1 MCVGLPSGF
10 TIFPLTASKSLL
22 SLFWIWYNTRMREG
36 NMSLTP
42 FLTSLILFTAAARA
56 ADDSFRLVRQDDKVN
71 VYGKKPE
78 ACVSDGAS
86 VMFLVEN
93 KTKERLELK
102 LELLNLKVKNTLTVR
117 LEPAGNTSV
126 LSLSPDP
133 QACATELV
141 DMQVN
146 AVAPKPAKA
155 VAKAADTAPV
165 L

>member
-1 MCVGLPSGF
+1 MP
-10 TIFPLTASKSLL
+10 SKSFL
-22 SLFWIWYNTRMREG
+22 SA
-36 NMSLTP
+36 
-42 FLTSLILFTAAARA
+42 LILFSAAVHA
-56 ADDSFRLVRQDDKVN
+56 ADDSFRLVRHDDKVN
-71 VYGKKPE
+71 VYGKRPE

-117 LEPAGNTSV
+117 VEPAGNTSV

-133 QACATELV
+133 QACSTELV

-146 AVAPKPAKA
+146 PVEAKPAKA
-155 VAKAADTAPV
+155 GTKPIVPAPV

>member
-1 MCVGLPSGF
+1 
-10 TIFPLTASKSLL
+10 
-22 SLFWIWYNTRMREG
+22 
-36 NMSLTP
+36 MSPKP
-42 FLTSLILFTAAARA
+42 FLTGLILFSAAHA

-117 LEPAGNTSV
+117 VEPAGNTSV

-133 QACATELV
+133 ETCTTQLV

-146 AVAPKPAKA
+146 AVASKPAKGA
-155 VAKAADTAPV
+155 AKAIDAAPAPNAPAPV

>member
-1 MCVGLPSGF
+1 MS
-10 TIFPLTASKSLL
+10 SKL
-22 SLFWIWYNTRMREG
+22 
-36 NMSLTP
+36 
-42 FLTSLILFTAAARA
+42 FLTGLFFFAAAAHA
-56 ADDSFRLVRQDDKVN
+56 ADDSFRLVRQDEKVN

-117 LEPAGNTSV
+117 VEPAGNTSV

-133 QACATELV
+133 EACATELV

-146 AVAPKPAKA
+146 AVAVKPAKA
-155 VAKAADTAPV
+155 AAKPSDPAPV

>member
-1 MCVGLPSGF
+1 ML
-10 TIFPLTASKSLL
+10 
-22 SLFWIWYNTRMREG
+22 EG
-36 NMSLTP
+36 NMHRKY
-42 FLTSLILFTAAARA
+42 FVIGLFWLAASARA
-56 ADDSFRLVRQDDKVN
+56 ADESFRLVGQNDKVN

-102 LELLNLKVKNTLTVR
+102 LGLINLKIKNTLTVR
-117 LEPAGNTSV
+117 VEPAGNTSV

-133 QACATELV
+133 QACNTELV

-146 AVAPKPAKA
+146 PVADAPAKSA
-155 VAKAADTAPV
+155 VKASGPTPV

>member
-1 MCVGLPSGF
+1 
-10 TIFPLTASKSLL
+10 
-22 SLFWIWYNTRMREG
+22 
-36 NMSLTP
+36 MSPKP
-42 FLTSLILFTAAARA
+42 FLTGLVLFSAAHA
-56 ADDSFRLVRQDDKVN
+56 ADESFRLVKQDEKVN

-117 LEPAGNTSV
+117 VEPAGNTSV

-133 QACATELV
+133 EACTTELV

-146 AVAPKPAKA
+146 ALSSKPAKGA
-155 VAKAADTAPV
+155 AKATDGVPALNAPAPV

>member
-1 MCVGLPSGF
+1 
-10 TIFPLTASKSLL
+10 
-22 SLFWIWYNTRMREG
+22 
-36 NMSLTP
+36 MSPKP
-42 FLTSLILFTAAARA
+42 FLTGLILFSAAHA

-117 LEPAGNTSV
+117 GTKAPTVQPTEDAELRIYSAERVSGAFERSFRLPEHVDGNAIQATFQNGVLSISVPKKPASQPRKIAINSSEPAIAG
-126 LSLSPDP
+126 
-133 QACATELV
+133 
-141 DMQVN
+141 
-146 AVAPKPAKA
+146 
-155 VAKAADTAPV
+155 
-165 L
+165 

>member
-1 MCVGLPSGF
+1 MS
-10 TIFPLTASKSLL
+10 SK
-22 SLFWIWYNTRMREG
+22 
-36 NMSLTP
+36 P
-42 FLTSLILFTAAARA
+42 FLTGLILFSAAHA

-117 LEPAGNTSV
+117 VEPAGNTSV

-133 QACATELV
+133 ETCTTELV

-146 AVAPKPAKA
+146 AVASKPAKGT
-155 VAKAADTAPV
+155 AKAADTAPELNAPAPV

>member
-1 MCVGLPSGF
+1 
-10 TIFPLTASKSLL
+10 
-22 SLFWIWYNTRMREG
+22 
-36 NMSLTP
+36 MSLKP
-42 FLTSLILFTAAARA
+42 FLTGLILFSAGAHA

-102 LELLNLKVKNTLTVR
+102 MELLNVKVKNTLTVR
-117 LEPAGNTSV
+117 VEPAGNTSV

-146 AVAPKPAKA
+146 AVATKAAKA
-155 VAKAADTAPV
+155 VAKPDAAAP
-165 L
+165 

>member
-1 MCVGLPSGF
+1 
-10 TIFPLTASKSLL
+10 
-22 SLFWIWYNTRMREG
+22 
-36 NMSLTP
+36 MSPKP
-42 FLTSLILFTAAARA
+42 FLTGLILCSAALA
-56 ADDSFRLVRQDDKVN
+56 ADDSFRLVRQDEKVN

-78 ACVSDGAS
+78 SCVSDGAS

-117 LEPAGNTSV
+117 VEPAGNTSV

-133 QACATELV
+133 ETCTTELV

-146 AVAPKPAKA
+146 AVAQKPGKGADWRA
-155 VAKAADTAPV
+155 DAAPAPGAPAPV